1 MAENPETT
9 REEPARLA
17 VPFEIL
23 ALEESD
29 NGLRC
34 PESPN
39 HESGRSVCILHVDS
53 LYHSQV
59 TCNQTASPKRL
70 KRSGVCL
77 AKTLDN
83 PPVIFLTFSTSVQG
97 EHGLN
102 MFRVISALSSADY
115 CSLAG
120 SQVNFVMKTG
130 TNNFHDSAF
139 GSLPKPIDLRLEL
152 LWIRPRS
159 HASVMVDTR

>member
-9 REEPARLA
+9 REKPARLA

-23 ALEESD
+23 TLKESD
-29 NGLRC
+29 NDLRC

-53 LYHSQV
+53 LYHNHV
-59 TCNQTASPKRL
+59 TCHQTASPKRL
-70 KRSGVCL
+70 KRSGVRF

-83 PPVIFLTFSTSVQG
+83 PPVIFLTFSTSVPG

-115 CSLAG
+115 CLLAG
-120 SQVNFVMKTG
+120 SQVNLVMKTE

-139 GSLPKPIDLRLEL
+139 GSLPKLIDLRLEL